1 MSQYNNIQS
10 VHQYMVSYHEPKC
23 TLDTKLPSVL
33 QFLHP
38 HASIR
43 PAHLWHSGSIFCA
56 HGSTRNYFMSIK
68 ASKSSNCQSP
78 KINGPYSRSAH
89 FRTRFFKLLCLK
101 KIALSM
107 LRKLPSKKKKKTAVV
122 FLVVLHHQSVVI
134 DFKAQNILSTWLIF
148 HWNIDGNLLFIYI
161 QIFTVCFRTVQATI
175 QLYKNCV

>member
-10 VHQYMVSYHEPKC
+10 FHRYMVSYHEPKC

-43 PAHLWHSGSIFCA
+43 PAHLLHSGSIFCA
-56 HGSTRNYFMSIK
+56 HSSTRNYFMSIK

-107 LRKLPSKKKKKTAVV
+107 LRKLPSKKKKNRSCVFGCFASSVRCDRFQGSEYSINMVNIPLEHWWQFIIHLYTDIHCVFWNGAGDHTVV
-122 FLVVLHHQSVVI
+122 
-134 DFKAQNILSTWLIF
+134 
-148 HWNIDGNLLFIYI
+148 
-161 QIFTVCFRTVQATI
+161 
-175 QLYKNCV
+175 

>member
-1 MSQYNNIQS
+1 MLLSGLLISYTVVQS
-10 VHQYMVSYHEPKC
+10 FVLMVQPG
-23 TLDTKLPSVL
+23 
-33 QFLHP
+33 
-38 HASIR
+38 I
-43 PAHLWHSGSIFCA
+43 
-56 HGSTRNYFMSIK
+56 MSIK

-107 LRKLPSKKKKKTAVV
+107 LRKLPSKKKKKIAFV

-161 QIFTVCFRTVQATI
+161 QIFTVCFGTVQETI